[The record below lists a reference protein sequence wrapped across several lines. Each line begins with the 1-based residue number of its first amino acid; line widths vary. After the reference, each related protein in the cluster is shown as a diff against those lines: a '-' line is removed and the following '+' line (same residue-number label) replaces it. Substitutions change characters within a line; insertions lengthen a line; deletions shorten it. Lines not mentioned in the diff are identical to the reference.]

1 VSLKFL
7 ARGKISSGQ
16 MIIARLCY
24 RSKPNYLIQE
34 TQFKKNEGRGIMKIL
49 IIGGKG
55 TIGKKV
61 SDHFSKKHEVL
72 IAGRNSGDIV
82 VDIVNSQSI
91 EAMFEST
98 GKVDAVVCIA
108 GEAKWA
114 AFDSMTE
121 EDFYI
126 GLKNKLMG
134 QVNLVRIGRTYLNA
148 GGSFTLS
155 TGILADHP
163 VELTSSPAMVN
174 GAIHSFVKAVSLE
187 LQNGTRINVVSSG
200 LVEDAVEKYEA
211 YFPGHNPIPMK
222 KVINGYVK
230 SVLGKGTGDIIRM
243 YDNC

>member
-1 VSLKFL
+1 
-7 ARGKISSGQ
+7 
-16 MIIARLCY
+16 
-24 RSKPNYLIQE
+24 
-34 TQFKKNEGRGIMKIL
+34 MKIL

-61 SDHFSKKHEVL
+61 SDHFLKKHEVL

-82 VDIVNSQSI
+82 VDIVNSHSI

-108 GEAKWA
+108 GDAKWA

-134 QVNLVRIGRTYLNA
+134 QVNLVRIGQKYLNA

-222 KVINGYVK
+222 KVVNGYVK
-230 SVLGKGTGDIIRM
+230 SVLGKGTGEIIRM